1 MCAFR
6 FHFRGRK
13 VNWNQASHVRAS
25 SVLYRHSAIQY
36 CNHWMMTV
44 ILWKCL
50 NSESYVAIVFAPSAC
65 RIGWRFSL
73 MWAFFVCRAAFC
85 YRQLG
90 PAGSHCLGPLC
101 RSPLGDG
108 TAANRVSWPYLDFDD
123 RAKSCFFRVWLR
135 MLGKAHVREIWGGC
149 RSVQFA
155 NII

>member
-73 MWAFFVCRAAFC
+73 MWHFSCAA
-85 YRQLG
+85 QLSVT
-90 PAGSHCLGPLC
+90 GSLALPDPIVWAPCAVP
-101 RSPLGDG
+101 PLG
-108 TAANRVSWPYLDFDD
+108 TALLQTESVDPTSILTTGLSPAFSEYDYGCLEKRMWE
-123 RAKSCFFRVWLR
+123 KSEEAAV
-135 MLGKAHVREIWGGC
+135 VYSSPI
-149 RSVQFA
+149 
-155 NII
+155 